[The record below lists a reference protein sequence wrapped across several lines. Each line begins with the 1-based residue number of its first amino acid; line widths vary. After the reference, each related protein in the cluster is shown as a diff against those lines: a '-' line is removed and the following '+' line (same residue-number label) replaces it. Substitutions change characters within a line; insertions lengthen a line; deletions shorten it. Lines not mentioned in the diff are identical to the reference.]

1 MKPKPEKRCK
11 ECKRLF
17 AKPEAFRVH
26 KLISGRC
33 RNEDE
38 LKAAG
43 YALTTKGWL
52 HGMGR
57 SVNNK
62 GD

>member
-1 MKPKPEKRCK
+1 M
-11 ECKRLF
+11 F

-26 KLISGRC
+26 KFISGRC